1 MFKIP
6 LVFSFTEKYQ
16 PLKYEAFKKAKENCV
31 HLLNI
36 LTSLA
41 GNDLSFLINKN
52 KEALK
57 PPESLSPKEKELF
70 LKKQD
75 QIFDQSLKQVL
86 SYSTSKDFELIQT
99 LSVLN
104 PKKLRE
110 STF

>member
-1 MFKIP
+1 MQYLWQIASFVDNEKTPKMFKIP

-57 PPESLSPKEKELF
+57 PPESLAPKEKELF
-70 LKKQD
+70 L
-75 QIFDQSLKQVL
+75 
-86 SYSTSKDFELIQT
+86 
-99 LSVLN
+99 
-104 PKKLRE
+104 
-110 STF
+110 